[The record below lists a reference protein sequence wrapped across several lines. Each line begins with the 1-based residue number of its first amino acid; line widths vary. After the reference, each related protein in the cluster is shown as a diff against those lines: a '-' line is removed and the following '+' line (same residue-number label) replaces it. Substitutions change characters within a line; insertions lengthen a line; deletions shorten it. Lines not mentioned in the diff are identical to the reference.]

1 MSGNRKEARESYV
14 PIIRKEMAEFLKTIL
29 AIKNPLNILEIGTA
43 VGYSAIL
50 MSENISPKARITTI
64 ENYDVRIPIARS
76 NFVRAGKEDVI
87 KLIEGDAAK
96 VLKELDETYDFIF
109 MDAAKSQY
117 IAILPD
123 VLRLLKTDGILITDN
138 VLQEGEI
145 VESRYA
151 VTRRNRTIYERM
163 REYIYAVTH
172 SPELVTSII
181 PIGDGITLSIKN
193 RCDMRKLELLIP
205 ASSLE
210 VLKTAVIFGA
220 DAVYIGGEA
229 FGLRAKARNFT
240 IEEMAEGVVF
250 AHEHDVKVYVTANIL
265 AHNYD
270 LDKARKYFIE
280 LREKYTLMPSLY
292 RTPVCFP

>member
-1 MSGNRKEARESYV
+1 MNSIVDERVVSFINSFKKDDSAICQEIEKEARESYV

-151 VTRRNRTIYERM
+151 VTRRNRTIYEQM

-181 PIGDGITLSIKN
+181 PIGDGITLSIK
-193 RCDMRKLELLIP
+193 KQ
-205 ASSLE
+205 
-210 VLKTAVIFGA
+210 V
-220 DAVYIGGEA
+220 
-229 FGLRAKARNFT
+229 
-240 IEEMAEGVVF
+240 
-250 AHEHDVKVYVTANIL
+250 
-265 AHNYD
+265 
-270 LDKARKYFIE
+270 
-280 LREKYTLMPSLY
+280 
-292 RTPVCFP
+292 

>member
-1 MSGNRKEARESYV
+1 MNSIVDERVVSFINSFKKDDSAICQEIEKEARESYV

-64 ENYDVRIPIARS
+64 ENYDVRIPIARR

-181 PIGDGITLSIKN
+181 PIGDGITLSIK
-193 RCDMRKLELLIP
+193 KQ
-205 ASSLE
+205 
-210 VLKTAVIFGA
+210 V
-220 DAVYIGGEA
+220 
-229 FGLRAKARNFT
+229 
-240 IEEMAEGVVF
+240 
-250 AHEHDVKVYVTANIL
+250 
-265 AHNYD
+265 
-270 LDKARKYFIE
+270 
-280 LREKYTLMPSLY
+280 
-292 RTPVCFP
+292 